1 MDRLAARPPE
11 LKVLRSLPDGAALVT
26 VPRYDAF
33 TAYAQGLATQ
43 GVEFREIAGN
53 DSVILV
59 SLVGA
64 QDWEPRTGIDK
75 RLLEQPILTR
85 PGRKRVIATAQV
97 QQLGAALRDWARS
110 GVQVEHVFDY

>member
-53 DSVILV
+53 GS
-59 SLVGA
+59 
-64 QDWEPRTGIDK
+64 
-75 RLLEQPILTR
+75 
-85 PGRKRVIATAQV
+85 
-97 QQLGAALRDWARS
+97 RS
-110 GVQVEHVFDY
+110 